1 MLYKNVS
8 CLLYVSDLL
17 KSMHE
22 IGKSENNCF
31 SAVQKL
37 SAVTGSDHELK
48 QHPAYG
54 FKASLVCVLGN
65 LCWKHRKNQDLVI
78 IFILL
83 KV

>member
-1 MLYKNVS
+1 
-8 CLLYVSDLL
+8 
-17 KSMHE
+17 MHE

-31 SAVQKL
+31 SAIPKL
-37 SAVTGSDHELK
+37 STVTNSEPELK

-78 IFILL
+78 HLIYLELTKVCDLL
-83 KV
+83 FDM